1 MTEKVKE
8 SISALVDEEIS
19 EIELHRLLRQYSD
32 DPSIREQF
40 VSYQAI
46 RAVVRGEHSFSSA
59 QHIELHSRICAAID
73 QETIPEFS
81 NSLSRSTSSGIL
93 RSNWAKPALK
103 PALGFAVAASLVVA
117 VFAGF
122 NISMTDS
129 PGNVEVANVGNNV
142 DDNAGAVVE
151 PSVEPSNVRNAF
163 RQAPGI
169 NGTVSVDP
177 ASVDPASVDQRSI
190 ARSQE
195 AVGAGRKDFTVLR
208 ELDEDKQKQLRQY
221 LNQHDRSRMNPYERT
236 VIFKQP
242 AKKN

>member
-46 RAVVRGEHSFSSA
+46 RAVVRGENSLDSA
-59 QHIELHSRICAAID
+59 QHLELHRRICAAID
-73 QETIPEFS
+73 QETVPEFS
-81 NSLSRSTSSGIL
+81 GTLSRSTASGII
-93 RSNWAKPALK
+93 RSNWAKPALG
-103 PALGFAVAASLVVA
+103 LAVAASLVVA

-122 NISMTDS
+122 NFSMTES
-129 PGNVEVANVGNNV
+129 REGVEVAGA
-142 DDNAGAVVE
+142 DNKAGTVIN
-151 PSVEPSNVRNAF
+151 PSNVRDAF

-169 NGTVSVDP
+169 DAQT
-177 ASVDPASVDQRSI
+177 ASADLKDI
-190 ARSQE
+190 TRSQE
-195 AVGAGRKDFTVLR
+195 AFGAGKKDFTLLR
-208 ELDEDKQKQLRQY
+208 ELDEDKQRQLRRY